1 MKVSLFFGLMWFAI
15 MAQAQVYKWVDDDG
29 QVHFSQ
35 FPPEDDKPVESVD
48 IRVGSSMPADA
59 AKQKLE
65 NIRQKLL
72 ESSMDRNLSEEER
85 LQKQAQ
91 AEDAEKRCQQARDQ
105 LITLQQNGRVY
116 QTDEQGER
124 QWLDEKKRQDLIN
137 ETQQRVKELCQ

>member
-1 MKVSLFFGLMWFAI
+1 MKVSLFFGLMCFAI

-85 LQKQAQ
+85 LQQQAQ
-91 AEDAEKRCQQARDQ
+91 AEDAAKRCQQARDQ
-105 LITLQQNGRVY
+105 LATLQENGRVY

-137 ETQQRVKELCQ
+137 ETRQRVKELCQ